1 MPYPITQDPTYS
13 AEELD
18 RLETF
23 FTQFDFDIRLV
34 RH

>member
-1 MPYPITQDPTYS
+1 MPYPITQDPSYS
-13 AEELD
+13 SEELNQ
-18 RLETF
+18 LETF